1 MLHAVWFSEVPLGR
15 PLHHFPVA
23 DISEEPMWCF
33 CKLWTQL
40 TTTDLSSCIKA
51 GKPSSNPVWLVFSVK
66 HPDEQV
72 NISNYTV
79 TACLFKKKCSFCKI
93 LFQYRPLRRVNK
105 FYKYLEGN
113 LRETQVG
120 AFFILTG
127 WNETWLIFS
136 CPETRVALLALL
148 HWEQVSWQEPGVHER
163 QEPGAHQRKTQG
175 TCIKN
180 LANTLRKRVNK

>member
-72 NISNYTV
+72 NISDYTV

-113 LRETQVG
+113 LRETQVVLFLYLRAKMRPG
-120 AFFILTG
+120 WYSAVQKHEWPCWLSFTG
-127 WNETWLIFS
+127 SRWAGRS
-136 CPETRVALLALL
+136 
-148 HWEQVSWQEPGVHER
+148 QVSMRG
-163 QEPGAHQRKTQG
+163 
-175 TCIKN
+175 KN
-180 LANTLRKRVNK
+180 QVLTREKHRVLA